1 MLFDFELVLQR
12 TAPVVEYLGFG
23 GIVFQSVF
31 IDC

>member
-12 TAPVVEYLGFG
+12 TAPVIEYLGFG

-31 IDC
+31 IEC